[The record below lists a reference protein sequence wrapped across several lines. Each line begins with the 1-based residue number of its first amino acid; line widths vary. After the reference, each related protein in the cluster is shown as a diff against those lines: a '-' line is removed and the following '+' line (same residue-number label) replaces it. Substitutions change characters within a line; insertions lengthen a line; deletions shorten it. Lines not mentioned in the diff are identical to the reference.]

1 MNQPSTDNLTFEQ
14 CLAELDRIV
23 RDLEDGQMG
32 LEDSLGRYEAGV
44 SLIKRCYAQLQ
55 AVEQRILQLTGM
67 DGDGKPLT
75 QPFQHSATS
84 ETPRPAAPRPVV
96 PQPQQQ
102 VPPPRRRAAEEPDA
116 LF

>member
-44 SLIKRCYAQLQ
+44 GLIKRCYAQLQ

-75 QPFQHSATS
+75 QPFQHSATG
-84 ETPRPAAPRPVV
+84 ETPRPPAPRPVA
-96 PQPQQQ
+96 PQQAPQ
-102 VPPPRRRAAEEPDA
+102 PRRRAPEEPDA